1 MLYVDAEEEEERND
15 WLFTVIADIIT
26 AHNDMVELPR
36 QVASQPFLRLLP
48 LLQSTAYPREIT
60 TTNCIIPHF
69 RTYATCTWGF
79 FLVG

>member
-1 MLYVDAEEEEERND
+1 MTLPVFPTSDVEEEEEGND

-48 LLQSTAYPREIT
+48 NQQAKAYPREIT
-60 TTNCIIPHF
+60 TANCIIPQF
-69 RTYATCTWGF
+69 KKYECAI
-79 FLVG
+79 